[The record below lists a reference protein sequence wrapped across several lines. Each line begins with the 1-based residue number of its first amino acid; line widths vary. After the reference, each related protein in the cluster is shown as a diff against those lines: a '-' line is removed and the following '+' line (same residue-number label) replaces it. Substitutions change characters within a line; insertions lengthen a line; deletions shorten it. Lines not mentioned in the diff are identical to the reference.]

1 MDCESLPA
9 HTAENPSDLYV
20 MVTVSASNKHAAVQA
35 RVYPNPVQGTLYIE
49 ANDPAVHPA
58 LLLADEAFNGN
69 GISISRRELYHYSAL
84 VCPISQATTWQQQAH
99 RHAGGCGASR

>member
-49 ANDPAVHPA
+49 ANGLRHIKVMNLMGQTLIDQ
-58 LLLADEAFNGN
+58 ETSGN
-69 GISISRRELYHYSAL
+69 QTHIDMSSLDSGLYMIQIETNYG
-84 VCPISQATTWQQQAH
+84 TYTK
-99 RHAGGCGASR
+99 HASHIR